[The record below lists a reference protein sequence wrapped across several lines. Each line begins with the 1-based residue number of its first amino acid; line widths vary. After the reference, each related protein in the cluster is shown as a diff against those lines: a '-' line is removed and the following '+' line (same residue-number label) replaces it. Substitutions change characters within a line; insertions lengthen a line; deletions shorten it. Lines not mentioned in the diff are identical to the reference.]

1 MTLPDRKIETLGV
14 DLIQVG
20 DRYRDVQPDAVE
32 RLAASMEKIGL
43 RTPISVRYYP
53 ERPDHVPAGD
63 TDDALILMTGAHR
76 LAAARHL
83 GWEQIEAFVYYDGDH
98 IDAQLWE
105 IAENLHRADLSKD
118 ERDRQI
124 RRYAEL
130 LREREAAGAD
140 KMSDPETDSRGQR
153 KSPQQKPG
161 IASKVAKET
170 GLNVRTVRRV
180 LSDKP
185 QQRRP
190 VPPSDAPRNDFEVI
204 NQQHRALVAA
214 WEKARPEARERFLA
228 DIHAVLDRPVMDHDN
243 LDPGDIPEF
252 LRRTDGGY
260 DWRRA

>member
-1 MTLPDRKIETLGV
+1 MTVPDRKIETLGV

-20 DRYRDVQPDAVE
+20 DRFRDVRPDAVE

-53 ERPDHVPAGD
+53 ERPEHVPAGD

-130 LREREAAGAD
+130 LHEAADNAAHNNG
-140 KMSDPETDSRGQR
+140 
-153 KSPQQKPG
+153 KPG
-161 IASKVAKET
+161 QNVRVSEIGGRGIKSTATKVAEQ
-170 GLNVRTVRRV
+170 LNLNQRTVRRA

-185 QQRRP
+185 QECKP
-190 VPPSDAPRNDFEVI
+190 VPPSDLPRDGFS
-204 NQQHRALVAA
+204 ALVAAWEAVVAA
-214 WEKARPEARERFLA
+214 WEKARPEDRERFLA
-228 DIHAVLDRPVMDHDN
+228 GTHAVNGRSVKDRGAI
-243 LDPGDIPEF
+243 DPGDIPEF
-252 LRRTDGGY
+252 LKRSDGYG
-260 DWRRA
+260 RRA